1 MIIFLAIPI
10 AFVAG
15 LTAHWLF
22 THLKNRKRV
31 IVIESTPHPFDD
43 GMRRRIDLAAR
54 TWAAR
59 DPNPYAERVA
69 RPWVE
74 SFIRT
79 ATRESRNLETE

>member
-1 MIIFLAIPI
+1 MIMFLAILI

-22 THLKNRKRV
+22 TRLRNRKRV
-31 IVIESTPHPFDD
+31 IVIESTPYPFDE

-69 RPWVE
+69 RPWIE

-79 ATRESRNLETE
+79 ATRESRNPGTE